1 MKKLLFIGLA
11 LISLSACKKNDNS
24 SNGITPTTKSY
35 LKMKVDG
42 VAMEFSTF
50 GSASMDTSVEQIAFY
65 YVNGSGT
72 SAASVNLVLDDNTMD
87 MNFPRTYVM
96 NNNSVN
102 NLGYFK
108 NNTDPDNNKYYTKVT
123 GGAKGTTTVTVTKVK
138 ALSAGLIA
146 INGTFTATLY
156 NKAGAKVEITEGEFF
171 DVKTN

>member
-1 MKKLLFIGLA
+1 MKKMILFATIIIGLA
-11 LISLSACKKNDNS
+11 SCGKKDN
-24 SNGITPTTKSY
+24 NATTTTTPVPSTKSY

-42 VAMEFSTF
+42 LAMDFSAF
-50 GSASMDTSVEQIAFY
+50 GSASMDTSVEQISFNY
-65 YVNGSGT
+65 INSSGS
-72 SAASVNLVLDDNTMD
+72 SVNLVLDDNTMD

-102 NLGYFK
+102 NMGYFK

-138 ALSAGLIA
+138 ALSSGLIA

-156 NKAGAKVEITEGEFF
+156 NTAGAKVEITEGEFF
-171 DVKTN
+171 DVRTN